1 MPLLKGDVK
10 TDDERFMRM
19 ALEAAEKAGQQ
30 GEVPVGAVLVAAD
43 GRVLAAA
50 SNCCVRTDDPAG
62 HAEMAAMRAA
72 ARRIGNYRLVGT
84 TLYSTIEP
92 CIMCMGAAVHARIAR
107 VVYGA
112 PDPKWGAAGSMYNF
126 CTDSRL
132 NHCIEITAGI
142 LADACRTMMQD
153 FFRARR

>member
-1 MPLLKGDVK
+1 MAA
-10 TDDERFMRM
+10 DDRHYMRL
-19 ALEAAEKAGQQ
+19 ALAAAEKAGQR

-43 GRVLAAA
+43 GQTLAVAGNRCVEA
-50 SNCCVRTDDPAG
+50 SDPSG
-62 HAEMAAMRAA
+62 HAEMLAMRAA
-72 ARRIGNYRLVGT
+72 ARCIGNYRLAGT

-92 CIMCMGAAVHARIAR
+92 CIMCMGAAIHARITR

-126 CTDSRL
+126 CTDRRL
-132 NHCIEITAGI
+132 NHCIQITAGV
-142 LADACRTMMQD
+142 LADRCRVLMQD

>member
-1 MPLLKGDVK
+1 MPL
-10 TDDERFMRM
+10 DDHHYMHL
-19 ALEAAEKAGQQ
+19 ALDAAEKAGQR

-43 GRVLAAA
+43 GQTLAADGNRCVEA
-50 SNCCVRTDDPAG
+50 SDPSG
-62 HAEMAAMRAA
+62 HAEMLVMRAA
-72 ARRIGNYRLVGT
+72 ARRIGNYRLGGT

-92 CIMCMGAAVHARIAR
+92 CIMCMGAAIHARIAR

-112 PDPKWGAAGSMYNF
+112 PDPRWGAAGSMYDF

-132 NHCIEITAGI
+132 NHCIQITPGV
-142 LADACRTMMQD
+142 LADRCRVLIQD